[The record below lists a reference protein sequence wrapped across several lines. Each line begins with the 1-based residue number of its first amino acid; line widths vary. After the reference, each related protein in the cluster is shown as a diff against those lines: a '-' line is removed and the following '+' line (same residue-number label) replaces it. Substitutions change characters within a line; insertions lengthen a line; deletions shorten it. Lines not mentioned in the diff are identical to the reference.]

1 MCNIT
6 LDEYRKAVEYYA
18 SNGIDN
24 LIHNR
29 GNEHALIIFQN
40 IFRTANGHIRIAANN
55 LWNDEVVNTK
65 EYIDSLSAFLNRP
78 NSKLDILLT
87 DEPHIEDVKAK
98 EGYNIYRMLYNHRAY
113 LSGRVRIMSG
123 EGRTFQH
130 KGTPLH
136 FCTAD
141 GHMYRLETNPYEREA
156 QCNFCDTTHTGKLI
170 DNFDRVYSSELKVVD
185 LNEYFA

>member
-1 MCNIT
+1 MCTT
-6 LDEYRKAVEYYA
+6 LEEYRKAVEYYA
-18 SNGIDN
+18 SNSIDN

-40 IFRTANGHIRIAANN
+40 IFRTSNEHIRIAANN

-65 EYIDSLSAFLNRP
+65 EYIDSLSAFLSKP

-87 DEPHIEDVKAK
+87 NEPNIEDVKHRK
-98 EGYNIYRMLYNHRAY
+98 GNNIYNMLYNHRAY
-113 LSGRVRIMSG
+113 LSGRVRIKSG
-123 EGRTFQH
+123 EGKTFRYDG
-130 KGTPLH
+130 KPLH

-141 GHMYRLETNPYEREA
+141 ERMYRLETNPDEREA
-156 QCNFCDTTHTGKLI
+156 QCNFCDVAHTGKLI
-170 DNFDRVYSSELKVVD
+170 DNFDRVYKTKLKEIN